1 MSETSSPRSSCVVL
15 VPVGH
20 HIERD
25 CELGLR
31 ELERR
36 GYPVWRVYGYSAIDQ
51 ARNQLATNAL
61 DQGFAELMWIDADVA
76 FHPDDVD
83 RLRAHGVPFSC
94 GLYAKKGRRSFACN
108 FFPES
113 SPVQFGRSGGLVPVS
128 RVGFGFTHVR
138 REVLERIRDVEPLP
152 LCNEIYGERL
162 LPFFQPLIV
171 PDGVGHSYLAED
183 FAFCERA
190 RRAGFAIQADTRIRL
205 WHLGTYRYGW
215 EDAGRDVERFG
226 DFAFHLQPAKAPP
239 VDAAGVATLRT
250 KYPWPD
256 VQPMVPTPPERN
268 WLFPT
273 TREMLTKTVPR
284 DAKVIVELGS
294 FLGRSTRFLLE
305 HAPQSTVL
313 AVDHWQGSGDMHDD
327 AEVMALLPRLHEAFL
342 SECWPWRERI
352 VPVRQT
358 TLDGLREIA
367 AAGIVPDAIYL
378 DADHTYEAVRADVR
392 LIHELFPQS
401 PLIGDDW
408 DWPGV
413 KQAVTEVANESGI
426 TVGVHGVGWRIAR

>member
-1 MSETSSPRSSCVVL
+1 MVL
-15 VPVGH
+15 VPVGGH
-20 HIERD
+20 VERD

-31 ELERR
+31 ELEKR

-61 DQGFAELMWIDADVA
+61 DQGFDELMWIDADVA
-76 FHPDDVD
+76 FYPDDVD
-83 RLRAHGVPFSC
+83 RLRAHKVPFSC
-94 GLYAKKGRRSFACN
+94 GLYAKKGRRAFACN
-108 FFPES
+108 FLPET
-113 SPVQFGRSGGLVPVS
+113 SPVKFGRSGGLIDVS

-138 REVLERIRDVEPLP
+138 REVFDRIREQERLP
-152 LCNEIYGERL
+152 VCNEIYGERL
-162 LPFFQPLIV
+162 LPFFQPMIV
-171 PDGVGHSYLAED
+171 PDTVGQSYLAED

-190 RRAGFAIQADTRIRL
+190 RRAGFTIHADTRIRL

-226 DFAFHLQPAKAPP
+226 DFAFHLQAPP
-239 VDAAGVATLRT
+239 PPLPPVAPEVDTLRK
-250 KYPWPD
+250 KYPWPTTRP
-256 VQPMVPTPPERN
+256 VVPVPPDRN

-284 DAKVIVELGS
+284 DAKIILELGS
-294 FLGRSTRFLLE
+294 FMGRSTRFLLE
-305 HAPQSTVL
+305 HAPQATVV
-313 AVDHWQGSGDMHDD
+313 AVDHWHGSGDMQND
-327 AEVMALLPRLHEAFL
+327 AEVVAMLPRLYETFL
-342 SECWPWRERI
+342 SECWPWRGRI

-378 DADHTYEAVRADVR
+378 DADHTYEAVRTDVT
-392 LIHELFPQS
+392 LIRELFPHA

-413 KQAVTEVANESGI
+413 QQAVREAAERLQLKIET
-426 TVGVHGVGWRIAR
+426 HGVGWRMAAT